1 MAWVYILH
9 NALTNRYYIGST
21 VDLKR
26 RLRQHRSGNTR
37 TTRVLGTKD
46 LVYTEE
52 YPSVKEA
59 RLREKQIKSYKS
71 RIYIEKLILQ
81 EGEDPDTSVS
91 DTGDAGQTQEGE
103 AEVNETL
110 GGNIITGDGGDSG
123 DPINAK

>member
-71 RIYIEKLILQ
+71 RIYIEKLIL
-81 EGEDPDTSVS
+81 GR
-91 DTGDAGQTQEGE
+91 
-103 AEVNETL
+103 
-110 GGNIITGDGGDSG
+110 
-123 DPINAK
+123 